1 MIACMSTHLDSLRD
15 ELAIAEG
22 RLRNARDK
30 LESAA
35 KRYGEPLTGMFSDT
49 FFIPRSTAE
58 RWLDNAERK
67 FLEKEKQNFA
77 EMQANLRTLT
87 AKKADADED
96 DGEDTGDPDDPG
108 DEGGDSPAEPTD
120 KGKKKTK
127 KKPEATDD
135 DVKAAEAAA
144 AAFFMSRGAGG
155 EAARDAATARA
166 IIAAGQKRRGEVP
179 SVPDVP
185 QRKPA
190 LTIVP
195 GAKPPTDPVAKAILN
210 AGCKRRGEPDVF

>member
-1 MIACMSTHLDSLRD
+1 MSTHLDSLRD

-58 RWLDNAERK
+58 RWLDNAER
-67 FLEKEKQNFA
+67 NFA
-77 EMQANLRTLT
+77 EMQANLRTLA
-87 AKKADADED
+87 AKKADNDED
-96 DGEDTGDPDDPG
+96 DDDDTGDRDDPDDQG
-108 DEGGDSPAEPTD
+108 DDTPTEPTD

-127 KKPEATDD
+127 KKPEATNE
-135 DVKAAEAAA
+135 DVEAAEAAA
-144 AAFFMSRGAGG
+144 ARFFQPRDPGTSDN
-155 EAARDAATARA
+155 AARDAKTAAA

-179 SVPDVP
+179 SAPDVS

-190 LTIVP
+190 LTVVP
-195 GAKPPTDPVAKAILN
+195 GAKPPTDPVARGILN